1 MHRVQ
6 RPAQQSAATV
16 IEWLEEGHR
25 VVAGTLVGVDGSAP
39 LDVGASVYIDE
50 HGVIEGSVTGGCV
63 ESAVA
68 QEALDMLEEHR
79 PPRLVT
85 YGISDEL
92 AGTVGLMCGGIV
104 HIFIHEIRADA
115 REAALAGLRALRDA
129 RPAAVATLLDGEH
142 AGRKLYV
149 DGEETIGS
157 LGGLELLERNVSQE
171 ARGAMVQGRST
182 VRAYGEDG
190 ASLGSGLRVHVAAF
204 AEPPRMLIFGAIDF
218 ASALAPLAKGLGY
231 RVTIA
236 DPRQAFLA
244 SPRFSVAAQTVV
256 AWPQDVLADMELGQR
271 DAILVFTHDPKLDVP
286 AVQAALGTSAGY
298 IGALGSRRTTEDRN
312 RRLREVGLTDEE
324 IARVYAPCGLDI
336 GSSTVEETAVAILGE
351 IIARRTGR
359 EGHSL
364 RDSEGPIRR
373 DRDEA
378 GEMLTREQTG
388 FAAPP
393 R

>member
-1 MHRVQ
+1 MQ
-6 RPAQQSAATV
+6 RPVQQTAATV
-16 IEWLEEGHR
+16 TEWLEEGRR

-68 QEALDMLEEHR
+68 QEALDMLEERR
-79 PPRLVT
+79 PPKLVT

-104 HIFIHEIRADA
+104 HIFIHEIADDA
-115 REAALAGLRALRDA
+115 REAALAGLAAIRDE
-129 RPAAVATLLDGEH
+129 RPAAVATLLDGDH
-142 AGRKLYV
+142 AGAKLYV
-149 DGEETIGS
+149 DGERTVGS
-157 LGGLELLERNVSQE
+157 LGGPDLLERNVAQE
-171 ARGAMVQGRST
+171 ARGSVVQGRST
-182 VRAYGEDG
+182 VRAYGADG

-204 AEPPRMLIFGAIDF
+204 AEPPRMIIFGAIDF
-218 ASALAPLAKGLGY
+218 AAAIAPLAKGLGY

-236 DPRQAFLA
+236 DPRRAFLA
-244 SPRFSVAAQTVV
+244 SPRFSSNADTVA
-256 AWPQDVLADMELGQR
+256 AWPQEVLDDVELGPR
-271 DAILVFTHDPKLDVP
+271 DAVLIFTHDPKLDVP
-286 AVQAALGTSAGY
+286 AVQAALGSGAGY

-312 RRLREVGLTDEE
+312 ERLRELGIGDEE

-336 GSSTVEETAVAILGE
+336 GSSTVEETAIAILGE

-359 EGHSL
+359 EGTSL
-364 RDSEGPIRR
+364 RATSGSIRR

-378 GEMLTREQTG
+378 GPILTREETG
-388 FAAPP
+388 SAAPP

>member
-1 MHRVQ
+1 M
-6 RPAQQSAATV
+6 RPAQQTAATV
-16 IEWLEEGHR
+16 ITWLEEGRR

-50 HGVIEGSVTGGCV
+50 HGTIEGSVTGGCV

-68 QEALDMLEEHR
+68 QEALDMLEEGR
-79 PPRLVT
+79 PPKLYT

-104 HIFIHEIRADA
+104 HIFIHEIRHEV
-115 REAALAGLRALRDA
+115 REAAIAGLAALRDE

-142 AGRKLYV
+142 AGAKLYV
-149 DGEETIGS
+149 DAETTVGS
-157 LGGLELLERNVSQE
+157 LGGPELLERNVVQE
-171 ARGAMVQGRST
+171 ARGSVVQGRST
-182 VRAYGEDG
+182 IREYGRDG
-190 ASLGSGLRVHVAAF
+190 ASLGTGLRVHVAAF
-204 AEPPRMLIFGAIDF
+204 AEPPRMVIFGAIDF

-244 SPRFSVAAQTVV
+244 SPRFSANAETVA
-256 AWPQDVLADMELGQR
+256 AWPQEALAGMTFGPR

-286 AVQAALGTSAGY
+286 AVQAALSTGAGY

-312 RRLREVGLTDEE
+312 RRLLEDGVAAEDL
-324 IARVYAPCGLDI
+324 ARVYAPCGLDI
-336 GSSTVEETAVAILGE
+336 GSSTVEETAVAILAE

-359 EGHSL
+359 EGRPL
-364 RDSEGPIRR
+364 RTTSGNIRR
-373 DRDEA
+373 DRDES
-378 GEMLTREQTG
+378 GEVLAR
-388 FAAPP
+388 
-393 R
+393 